1 MTQAQYEALLLRVT
15 ALEIS
20 IAQIF
25 TAINQLPS
33 IQQVNAL
40 SMEVQ
45 TELEALSTQLASIT
59 SRIEALEEES
69 YL

>member
-1 MTQAQYEALLLRVT
+1 MTQAQYDALLLRVT
-15 ALEIS
+15 SLEIS

-33 IQQVNAL
+33 IQQVNSL
-40 SMEVQ
+40 NMEVQ

-59 SRIEALEEES
+59 SRITALEEES